1 MSRPTAL
8 VADDEPLLR
17 SGLIRQLA
25 SAWPDLS
32 VIGQARNGSEALEL
46 FEKLT
51 PDICFLDV
59 HMPGM
64 SGVEAAQQIGRRAHL
79 VFVTAFQ
86 QYAVNAFE
94 QGALDYLVKPVQ
106 SARLAETVERLQGRL
121 RLAKPA
127 PQTEAALNA
136 LLARLEQTTT
146 RISLRWIRASAGSVL
161 RLISVDSID
170 YLRANDKYTAIAW
183 RDSDHQPAEAIVRT
197 PLRDLLSQLDEA
209 HFVQVHRSVVVNL
222 RAIHHVRRGDD
233 SAEIHLL
240 GRPETLPVSRAHL
253 HLFRQM

>member
-1 MSRPTAL
+1 MSGQTAL

-25 SAWPDLS
+25 SAWPELS
-32 VIGQARNGSEALEL
+32 VIGQARNGSEAVEL
-46 FEKLT
+46 FERLT

-86 QYAVNAFE
+86 QYAVTAFE

-106 SARLAETVERLQGRL
+106 TARLAETVNRLQERL

-127 PQTEAALNA
+127 PQTEATLNA
-136 LLARLEQTTT
+136 LLARLGQTATP
-146 RISLRWIRASAGSVL
+146 SGLRWIRASAGSVL
-161 RLISVDSID
+161 RLIPVDAID

-183 RDSDHQPAEAIVRT
+183 RDSDQQPAEAIVRT
-197 PLRDLLSQLDEA
+197 PLRDLLSQLDET

-222 RAIHHVRRGDD
+222 RAIHYVRRGDD

-253 HLFRQM
+253 HVFRQM